1 MRKAYGLFAAIVAAV
16 TLPLMAQSTRTG
28 PAPILV
34 PKAAPAQ
41 EVTTIPSKP
50 VTDGGVRPLTAEDL
64 NAWLD
69 GFVPISIGKNNI
81 PGAVVVVV
89 KDGQI
94 LASRGYGFA
103 DVEKRKPV
111 DPHTTL
117 FRPGSISKLFTWTAV
132 MQQVEQGKL
141 NLDEDVNKYLD
152 FKIPPHNGKPITLR
166 NILTHTS
173 GLEEQ
178 VKDLIAIDQK
188 KYVPYDQILK
198 RWTPKRVYEPGST
211 PAYSNWATALA
222 GYIVSR
228 VSGEPFETY
237 IERHIFAPAG
247 MKLATFR
254 QPLPANLKPYMAEG
268 YQPGE
273 DKPYGYEFVGVS
285 PAGSLAASGDD
296 MGRFMIAHLQ
306 NGGPLLKPATAQ
318 LMHSTANEPI
328 PGLQKMSLGF
338 YQSNINGRP
347 VVSHGGDTVAFHSDL
362 HLFLN
367 DGVGLYVSFNSPG
380 TEGAA
385 HALRTALLEEFTD
398 RYLPGPADTRKV
410 DAKTAREYAE
420 KLAGTWSTS
429 RRSFSSFISATDFI
443 SQTKVGVGEDG
454 EPVVSDGLFAGLSG
468 QPRKWVAVGPM
479 LWRDANSHEMLGAKV
494 VDGKAVRFSLGS
506 IAPIIV
512 WDRTPWYQDS
522 AWLLPL
528 TYFSLAVLFLT
539 TVFWPVRAIVR
550 RRYGATLELQ
560 GRDLQAYRAS
570 RIGAVAMLL
579 TLVGWI
585 VALSMMFGDLN
596 YLSSSF
602 VVVPLSLQV
611 ISIVAFIGGLAATLW
626 YAWTVWRRKGGWKAT
641 WKAKVWSLLLV
652 VSAVTVLWVALAY
665 HLIGMTTDY

>member
-1 MRKAYGLFAAIVAAV
+1 MGRWQGMIFGLLAVAGA
-16 TLPLMAQSTRTG
+16 TCLSIASAQTPQPT
-28 PAPILV
+28 LV
-34 PKAAPAQ
+34 PSPVVKTPGFEAPA
-41 EVTTIPSKP
+41 IPARQQGTPSLNNQD
-50 VTDGGVRPLTAEDL
+50 V

-69 GFVPISIGKNNI
+69 GFMPIAIGKNDI

-94 LASRGYGFA
+94 LTSRGYGFA

-111 DPHTTL
+111 DPRTTL
-117 FRPGSISKLFTWTAV
+117 LRPGSISKLFTWTAV

-152 FKIPPHNGKPITLR
+152 FKIPPRGGKPVTLR
-166 NILTHTS
+166 NIMTHTS
-173 GLEEQ
+173 GFEEQ
-178 VKDLIAIDQK
+178 VKDLIAVDQG

-198 RWTPKRVYEPGST
+198 RWVPKRVYDPGTT

-237 IERHIFAPAG
+237 IDRHIFAPAG
-247 MKLATFR
+247 MKYATFR

-268 YQPGE
+268 YQPGT
-273 DKPYGYEFVGVS
+273 DKPYGYEYVGVA

-296 MGRFMIAHLQ
+296 MGRFMIAHLA

-318 LMHSTANEPI
+318 LMHTTANTPI
-328 PGLQKMSLGF
+328 PGLQSISLGF
-338 YQSNINGRP
+338 YQSNINGHR
-347 VVSHGGDTVAFHSDL
+347 VDSHGGDTVAFHSDL

-380 TEGAA
+380 TQGAA
-385 HALRTALLEEFTD
+385 HALRNALLEEFAD
-398 RYLPGPADTRKV
+398 RYFPAPADTRSI
-410 DAKTAREYAE
+410 DAKTARKYAE
-420 KLAGTWSTS
+420 MLAGTWSTS

-443 SQTKVGVGEDG
+443 SQTKVGVDEDG
-454 EPVVSDGLFAGLSG
+454 GPVVADGLFAGLNG

-506 IAPIIV
+506 VAPIIV
-512 WDRTPWYQDS
+512 WDRTPWYLDS

-528 TYFSLAVLFLT
+528 TYLGIAILFLT
-539 TVFWPVRAIVR
+539 TILWPVRAIVR
-550 RRYGATLELQ
+550 RRYGAKLGFEGPEL
-560 GRDLQAYRAS
+560 RAYRAS
-570 RIGAVAMLL
+570 RIGAVAILAM
-579 TLVGWI
+579 LVGWM

-602 VVVPLSLQV
+602 TPVVLVLQLLS
-611 ISIVAFIGGLAATLW
+611 IFAFVGGFAAMLW
-626 YAWTVWRRKGGWKAT
+626 YAWTMWRRAGGWKAT
-641 WKAKVWSLLLV
+641 WKAKLWSLLLL
-652 VSAVTVLWVALAY
+652 VSAATILWVAIAY
-665 HLIGMTTDY
+665 RLIGLTTDY